1 MVKRA
6 EDDRVVS
13 VAPGRAVS
21 SDFETAVAPHRRELV
36 LHCYRMLGSLADAE
50 DLAQETL
57 LRAWRG
63 LDAFEQRASLRT
75 WLHRIATHACID
87 AIERRRGEARRTRS
101 LPSALAPPARLDDA
115 QAPPVNEPVWLEP
128 IPDTWLGDGPPT
140 PDATYSE
147 RESVAFAF
155 LVTLQELPARQRA
168 ALLLREVLGFTA
180 AEVAAL
186 LDLTIPAA
194 NSALQRAR
202 ESLRQQVAEVKRP
215 DEPRVH
221 EVLASYMRAWQEA
234 DVSLLVSLLQDECR
248 LSMPP
253 LPLWYQGRSDIGTS
267 IAAMVLGPEARGS
280 IRMLAP
286 STSANGWPALAGYRR
301 ARPGEPFLPMGLH
314 VLRIEPAGIAEII
327 TFLGHDFRGFGLPPT
342 LPAAGPDDSP

>member
-1 MVKRA
+1 MVKRD

-13 VAPGRAVS
+13 GAPGPEAS
-21 SDFETAVAPHRRELV
+21 KDFETGVAPYRRELV

-50 DLAQETL
+50 DVAQETL

-63 LDAFEQRASLRT
+63 LDAFEQPASLRT

-87 AIERRRGEARRTRS
+87 AIERRRGEAHHTRS
-101 LPSALAPPARLDDA
+101 LPTALAPPARLDDA
-115 QAPPVNEPVWLEP
+115 QGPPVAEPVWLEP
-128 IPDTWLGDGPPT
+128 IPDTFLGDGPPP

-155 LVTLQELPARQRA
+155 LVTLQELPAKQRA
-168 ALLLREVLGFTA
+168 AILLREVLGFTA
-180 AEVAAL
+180 VEVASL

-202 ESLRQQVAEVKRP
+202 GSLRQRVAEVKRP
-215 DEPRVH
+215 DESKVH
-221 EVLASYMRAWQEA
+221 EVLASYMRAWHEA

-253 LPLWYQGRSDIGTS
+253 LPFWYQGRADIGAS
-267 IAAMVLGPEARGS
+267 ISSIVLGPEARGS

-286 STSANGWPALAGYRR
+286 ATGANGWPALAAYQR

-327 TFLGHDFRGFGLPPT
+327 TFLGHDLRGFGLPPT
-342 LPAAGPDDSP
+342 LPGGGSDDRP